1 MRIDGLA
8 PSAGGD
14 PGMLVRAIQAA
25 HRRGGFTLRAATVVL
40 LLAAARAAPASA
52 QTVAGIMS
60 GLRDGG
66 GWVGIPIEDG
76 EGTYTTIRLPTA
88 RMTLSGCVNVWYGH
102 SGTWT
107 IEARD
112 QLTDSTLIIDA
123 EPGIAVPFSHTFGM
137 QAKLDFDFEWSEPR
151 DTTLYLWVGVD
162 TDGEGGEPPKCYP
175 S

>member
-1 MRIDGLA
+1 MLA
-8 PSAGGD
+8 PVMERR
-14 PGMLVRAIQAA
+14 PGVSVRAV
-25 HRRGGFTLRAATVVL
+25 RAALRIGRFPVPAAAVAL
-40 LLAAARAAPASA
+40 LLAAVHTAPASA

-66 GWVGIPIEDG
+66 GWVGVPIEDG
-76 EGTYTTIRLPTA
+76 QGTYTTIRLPTA
-88 RMTLSGCVNVWYGH
+88 RMTLSGCVNVWHGH
-102 SGTWT
+102 SGQWT

-112 QLTDSTLIIDA
+112 QLTDSTLVIDA

-137 QAKLDFDFEWSEPR
+137 QAKLDFDFRWSEPR